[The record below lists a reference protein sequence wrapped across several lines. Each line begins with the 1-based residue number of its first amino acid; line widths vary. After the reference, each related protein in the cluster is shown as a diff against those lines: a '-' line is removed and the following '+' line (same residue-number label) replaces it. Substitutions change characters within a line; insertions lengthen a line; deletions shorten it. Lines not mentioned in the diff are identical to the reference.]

1 MLKCHKQVI
10 IRCYLRSPVVIHIF
24 SATADEDKTIASPLN
39 STSGD
44 TMTFVVGLI
53 AIVWL
58 MCFIAGWIGISAM
71 RTDLLLVRPT
81 NCNPNYYENYTDWY
95 IGDYW
100 LVPDVG
106 ACPTK
111 VIQSIEILI
120 ASKCIF

>member
-1 MLKCHKQVI
+1 MSFVAGL
-10 IRCYLRSPVVIHIF
+10 VV
-24 SATADEDKTIASPLN
+24 
-39 STSGD
+39 
-44 TMTFVVGLI
+44 
-53 AIVWL
+53 IVWL